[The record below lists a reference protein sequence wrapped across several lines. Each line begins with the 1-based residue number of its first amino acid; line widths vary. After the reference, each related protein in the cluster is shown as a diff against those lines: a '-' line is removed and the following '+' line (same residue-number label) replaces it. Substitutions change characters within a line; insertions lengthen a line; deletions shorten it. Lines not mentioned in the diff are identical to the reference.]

1 MTVAAHIDLPPTAQA
16 PLPDRPDTIRALQ
29 LGLSWF
35 FEQPGGLQRYYQELL
50 KHLPSARVS
59 VRGLVCGTAAVE
71 RQSCGTVRAPVRS
84 DASLARRL
92 TAFRRAVRREMR
104 EFRPD
109 VVVSHFALY
118 AWPALRYLK
127 DLPLVVHFHGPWYA
141 ESRMEGSI
149 PLKTWAKYRIE
160 RAVYR
165 RADCIITLSNAF
177 KDLLINDFG
186 VMGSRIRVVPGGV
199 DARRFDVPQTRA
211 EARAHFG
218 WPQDRRIVL
227 SVRRL
232 TRRMGLEQLIDA
244 AGIVSAKIPNVLF
257 LLAGEGR
264 RRSEL
269 RAAIDSAGLS
279 DHVRLLGYLSDEELP
294 LAYRAADLSVVPSIA
309 LEGFGLSVAESLAA
323 GTPVVVTPVGGL
335 PEIIRPLRNSLVS
348 SDSSS
353 GELARTV
360 TAAFASPEGLPSS
373 EECRRYAR
381 RFDWS
386 SIVFAIRDALCTR
399 PTKGWTG

>member
-1 MTVAAHIDLPPTAQA
+1 MTAAAHIDLASTA
-16 PLPDRPDTIRALQ
+16 PGPSPDGPDSIRTLQ
-29 LGLSWF
+29 LGMSWF
-35 FEQPGGLQRYYQELL
+35 SEQPGGLQRYYQELL
-50 KHLPSARVS
+50 KHLPAARVS
-59 VRGLVCGTAAVE
+59 VRGLVCGTDAVE
-71 RQSCGTVRAPVRS
+71 RQTSGTVRAPVRS
-84 DASLARRL
+84 EASLARRL
-92 TAFRRAVRREMR
+92 TAFRRAVRREML

-118 AWPALRYLK
+118 VWPALRYLK
-127 DLPLVVHFHGPWYA
+127 GLPLVVHFHGPWYA

-149 PLKTWAKYRIE
+149 PLKTWAKYLIE

-177 KDLLINDFG
+177 KDVLINDFD

-199 DARRFDVPQTRA
+199 DARRFDVPQTRS

-244 AGIVSAKIPNVLF
+244 AGIVSAKIPDALF

-269 RAAIDSAGLS
+269 RAAIDSTGLAE
-279 DHVRLLGYLSDEELP
+279 HVRLLGYLSDGELP

-309 LEGFGLSVAESLAA
+309 LEGFGLSAAESLAA

-335 PEIIRPLRNSLVS
+335 PEIIRPLRSNLVS
-348 SDSSS
+348 SDASS

-360 TAAFASPEGLPSS
+360 TAAFASPDGLPSS

-386 SIVFAIRDALCTR
+386 SIVFAIRDALCTL
-399 PTKGWTG
+399 PMKGWTG

>member
-1 MTVAAHIDLPPTAQA
+1 MTAAARVDLPSIA
-16 PLPDRPDTIRALQ
+16 PDPSPEGDDSIRALQ
-29 LGLSWF
+29 VGMSWF
-35 FEQPGGLQRYYQELL
+35 SEQPGGLQRYYQELL
-50 KHLPSARVS
+50 KHLPAARVR

-71 RQSCGTVRAPVRS
+71 RQSSGTVRAPVRS
-84 DASLARRL
+84 EASLARRL

-118 AWPALRYLK
+118 VWPALRYLK

-141 ESRMEGSI
+141 EARMEGAI

-165 RADCIITLSNAF
+165 RADRIITLSNAF
-177 KDLLINDFG
+177 KDVLINDFN
-186 VMGSRIRVVPGGV
+186 VKGSRIRVVPGGV
-199 DARRFDVPQTRA
+199 DARRFDIPQSRV

-218 WPQDRRIVL
+218 WPQDRRIIL

-244 AGIVSAKIPNVLF
+244 AAIVSDKFPDALF

-264 RRSEL
+264 RRNAL
-269 RAAIDSAGLS
+269 RAAIESAGLRQ
-279 DHVRLLGYLSDEELP
+279 HVLLLGYLSDEELP
-294 LAYRAADLSVVPSIA
+294 LAYRAADLGIVPSIA
-309 LEGFGLSVAESLAA
+309 LEGFGLSAAESLAA

-335 PEIIRPLRNSLVS
+335 PEIIRPLQDSLVS
-348 SDSSS
+348 SDASS

-360 TAAFASPEGLPSS
+360 MAALASPEGLPTS

-386 SIVFAIRDALCTR
+386 SIVFTIRDALCALPMR
-399 PTKGWTG
+399 GWSC